1 MSLQQ
6 DIKEQIKEA
15 MKGRD
20 EIRLAVVRGLA
31 AAMTNELVAKGKK
44 PTDELTDDEALAVV
58 KRASKQRQDSI
69 SQFNA
74 GGRED
79 LASKEEAELKIIE
92 EYLPAQMSREEI
104 EKIAKAKIAE
114 LGADKSK
121 MGVLIGAVV
130 KETNGAA
137 DGALVKEVVQEL
149 LG

>member
-6 DIKEQIKEA
+6 NIKGQIKEA
-15 MKGRD
+15 MKAKD
-20 EIRLAVVRGLA
+20 EVRLAVVRGLA

-44 PTDELTDDEALAVV
+44 PTDELTDDEALAVI

-69 SQFNA
+69 AQFTA

-79 LASKEEAELKIIE
+79 LAANEEAELKIIE
-92 EYLPAQMSREEI
+92 EYLPAQMPREEI

-121 MGVLIGAVV
+121 LGVLIGVVV
-130 KETNGAA
+130 KETKGTA
-137 DGALVKEVVQEL
+137 DGAVVKEVVQEL

>member
-121 MGVLIGAVV
+121 MGVLIGTVV

>member
-6 DIKEQIKEA
+6 QIKDEIKEA
-15 MKGRD
+15 MKAKD
-20 EIRLAVVRGLA
+20 EIRLSVVRGLS

-44 PTDELTDDEALAVV
+44 PTDELSDDEALGVI

-69 SQFNA
+69 AQFRA

-79 LASKEEAELKIIE
+79 LASKEEAELKVIDG
-92 EYLPAQMSREEI
+92 YLPAALPREEI
-104 EKIAKAKIAE
+104 VKIAQAKIAE

-130 KETNGAA
+130 KETKGAA
-137 DGALVKEVVQEL
+137 DGALVKTVIQEL